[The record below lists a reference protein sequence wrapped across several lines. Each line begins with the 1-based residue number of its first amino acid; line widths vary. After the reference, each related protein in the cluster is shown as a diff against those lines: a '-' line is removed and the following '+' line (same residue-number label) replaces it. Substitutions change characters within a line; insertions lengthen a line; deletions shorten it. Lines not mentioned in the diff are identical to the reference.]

1 MPIVDPTDPAEPI
14 AAIVL
19 AAGAGVRSGGETP
32 KQYRALAGRAVL
44 AHSVWALRRH
54 GRIGAVLLVVA
65 PGEETRA
72 REALGDRLAN
82 VRIVDGGATRRL
94 SVRAALEALAAEDRP
109 PRHVLIHDSARPRLP
124 GGVIDRL
131 IAALD
136 AGAEGAMPVL
146 PVADTLV
153 GAQNDLSGD
162 TVDRAALRRVQ
173 TPQAFRFE
181 AILAAHRR
189 WPEGDEP
196 TDDAQMLRAA
206 GGAVQLVTGDPRLE
220 KITYPGDHDRME
232 RELAPTISTRTG
244 LGFDVHRLVA
254 GAPLWLGGIEIA
266 HSHGLSG
273 HSDADVAIHALVD
286 ALLGALAEGD
296 IGSHFPPSDPQWRGA
311 RSERFLAFAA
321 GRVRARGGRI
331 EHADVTIICEAPKI
345 GPYREAMRARLAAIM
360 GIGIERVSVKATTTE
375 RLGLTGRGE
384 GIAAQAVATIR
395 LPQSDES
402 DWLSVPESP

>member
-1 MPIVDPTDPAEPI
+1 MPTVDPAEPI

-44 AHSVWALRRH
+44 IHSIAALRAH
-54 GRIGAVLLVVA
+54 ERIGMVLLVVS
-65 PGEETRA
+65 PGEEERA
-72 REALGDRLAN
+72 RETLGGNFAA
-82 VRIVDGGATRRL
+82 VRVVPGGATRRL
-94 SVRAALEALAAEDRP
+94 SVRAALETLAADDAAP
-109 PRHVLIHDSARPRLP
+109 YHVLIHDSARPRLP
-124 GGVIDRL
+124 AEVIDRL
-131 IAALD
+131 VAALD
-136 AGAEGAMPVL
+136 MGAEAAMPVL
-146 PVADTLV
+146 PVVDTLV
-153 GAQNDLSGD
+153 AAQGDLSGD
-162 TVDRAALRRVQ
+162 TIDRALLRRVQ

-181 AILAAHRR
+181 AILAAHRE
-189 WPEGDEP
+189 WPEGTEP

-206 GGAVQLVTGDPRLE
+206 GDAVQLVIGDPRLE

-232 RELAPTISTRTG
+232 RDLAANMSVRTG

-296 IGSHFPPSDPQWRGA
+296 IGSHFSPSDPQWRGA
-311 RSERFLAFAA
+311 RSEKFLDFAA

-331 EHADVTIICEAPKI
+331 DHVDVTIICEAPKI
-345 GPYREAMRARLAAIM
+345 GPHREAMRARLAAIM
-360 GIGIERVSVKATTTE
+360 GVDHARVSVKATTTE

-384 GIAAQAVATIR
+384 GIAAQAIATIR
-395 LPQSDES
+395 LPER
-402 DWLSVPESP
+402 